1 MKYTRVIR
9 VFGGNSVIRV
19 IRVVRVIG
27 LNATRIRKVI
37 YKSY

>member
-1 MKYTRVIR
+1 MRYTKVIR

-27 LNATRIRKVI
+27 LKMQQGFVKLYDI
-37 YKSY
+37 